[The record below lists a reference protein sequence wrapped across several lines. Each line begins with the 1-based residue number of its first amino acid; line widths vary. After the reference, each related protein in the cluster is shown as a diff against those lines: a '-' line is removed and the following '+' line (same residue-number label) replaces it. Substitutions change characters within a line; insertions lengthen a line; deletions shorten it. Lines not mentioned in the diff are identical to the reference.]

1 MRLQF
6 KQIIPLYVL
15 IQFNII
21 VRANLGMLANSKN
34 IIYTKSVLL
43 KKVFKIIAQTTNE
56 NNIKIVFVS

>member
-15 IQFNII
+15 IQFNIT
-21 VRANLGMLANSKN
+21 VRANLGKLAISNN
-34 IIYTKSVLL
+34 NMYTEMVLL
-43 KKVFKIIAQTTNE
+43 KNVFKTIAQTTNE